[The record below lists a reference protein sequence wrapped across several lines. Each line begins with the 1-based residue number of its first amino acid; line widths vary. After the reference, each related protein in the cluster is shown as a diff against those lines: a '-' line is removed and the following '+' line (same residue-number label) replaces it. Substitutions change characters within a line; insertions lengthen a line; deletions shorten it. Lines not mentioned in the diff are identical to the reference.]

1 MKILSLNFNHDS
13 SIVLL
18 NDGKIEFFQ
27 LSERITKIKHDHDTN
42 RLLGLFHEKGL
53 TRKYLYDKVIC
64 TNFQHWTTTQSPKD
78 EYQQIIFPIADFV
91 DFIDLE
97 ICLGKHHLYHTF
109 CGFHNSGFDEAVVI
123 TSDGGG
129 SCFDI
134 NGHKVQEHT
143 TVIHIKYP
151 NKILFHYKELFN
163 LNVKINLSSIMHKNF
178 DYNISN
184 QRGYPQKFGIKSAE
198 MGWGPLD
205 AGKVMGLSQCI
216 GHEDQVDQKW
226 RNQIKSCN
234 NLQVESQEYMLS
246 LIKKYTE
253 ETGCKNV
260 VITGGYALNC
270 VANYFYLKNLKDI
283 NLYVDPIA
291 NDNGIALGAAYYTY
305 YNSAFP
311 RKNRKKL
318 SSVFLGHEEPTYNL
332 SKISEENTQKVSAKD
347 VAELICDG
355 NIIALFQ
362 GKSEVGQRS
371 LGNRSIL
378 FDPRKV
384 DGKDIVNVVKKRE
397 SFRPFGATILHEHC
411 NEWFDMMGLDESP
424 FMMYAV
430 DAKEGVKEKIP
441 AVIHY
446 DNTCRIQT
454 VTKLQNRYFYNLIKE
469 FYSLTDVPIL
479 LNTSFNLAGE
489 PLVETF
495 EDALKVL
502 EESKIDFL
510 YLPELSLLIKNGEQN
525 HEQSSKTRVNHSGS
539 GRSPGQK
546 RPGSDFLYC

>member
-13 SIVLL
+13 AIVLL
-18 NDGKIEFFQ
+18 NDGEIEFFQ
-27 LSERITKIKHDHDTN
+27 LSERITKVKHDNDTN

-64 TNFQHWTTTQSPKD
+64 TNFQHWTITQSPKD
-78 EYQQIIFPIADFV
+78 QYQEIIFPIADFV
-91 DFIDLE
+91 DFIDFE
-97 ICLGKHHLYHTF
+97 ICLGKHHLYHAF

-134 NGHKVQEHT
+134 DGNRVQEHT
-143 TVIHIKYP
+143 TVTHIKYP
-151 NKILFHYKELFN
+151 NKILFHHKELFN
-163 LNVKINLSSIMHKNF
+163 LNIKINLSSTMHKNF

-184 QRGYPQKFGIKSAE
+184 QRGYAQKFGIKSSE
-198 MGWGPLD
+198 MGWHHLD

-216 GHEDQVDQKW
+216 GHENQVDQKW
-226 RNQIKSCN
+226 RSEIKSCN

-260 VITGGYALNC
+260 VISGGYALNC

-291 NDNGIALGAAYYTY
+291 NDNGIALGAAYYTH

-318 SSVFLGHEEPTYNL
+318 SSVFFGHEESTYNL
-332 SKISEENTQKVSAKD
+332 SKVSDDNTQKVTAKD
-347 VAELICDG
+347 VAEIIADG
-355 NIIALFQ
+355 KIVALFQ
-362 GKSEVGQRS
+362 GKSEVGQRA

-384 DGKDIVNVVKKRE
+384 DGKDIVNVVKERE
-397 SFRPFGATILHEHC
+397 SFRPFGATILQEYC
-411 NEWFDMMGLDESP
+411 DEWFDMMGLDESP

-489 PLVETF
+489 PLVDTF
-495 EDALKVL
+495 EDALNVL
-502 EESKIDFL
+502 KESKIDFL

-546 RPGSDFLYC
+546 RPGGDFLYC